1 MPKLDPDKPT
11 GDSPDKPAP
20 TAQKLAAKISTHKQS
35 KTYQQ
40 SHAETLKQQQQLRLY
55 TSEKNV
61 TLNPY
66 Q

>member
-1 MPKLDPDKPT
+1 MLQNQPTPSTGNPDNSK
-11 GDSPDKPAP
+11 
-20 TAQKLAAKISTHKQS
+20 TASTQQLAAKISTHKQS
-35 KTYQQ
+35 ETYQQ